1 MHASLCESV
10 EINNRG
16 KRMGLFKAD
25 MSAEFHKNK
34 T

>member
-1 MHASLCESV
+1 MHGTGCESV

-25 MSAEFHKNK
+25 VSAECHKNK